1 LGLKGNVNNNDLL
14 IGQVFFAPSIACKM
28 QMESQGCMDW
38 YITLTLVRDFGS
50 HATSFTL
57 MIVDSE
63 DQEA

>member
-1 LGLKGNVNNNDLL
+1 MQDPNGITRMYGLVYNTDPL
-14 IGQVFFAPSIACKM
+14 
-28 QMESQGCMDW
+28 
-38 YITLTLVRDFGS
+38 RDFGS